1 MVFLC
6 VTARCIL
13 QAARILTRQTDS
25 FPVGM
30 FYETEAWPR
39 EELECCCMY
48 TAPVFCVFP
57 TPLPPRRPNP
67 LLHKRRPTSVVLAAS
82 QEKSFSSLPPSPLCH
97 PRQRREREKE
107 EEGWGGGRGES
118 DPQSATAKEVGEGW
132 VTNLTISKRIFQ
144 AQGWRLSLEHF

>member
-1 MVFLC
+1 ML
-6 VTARCIL
+6 L
-13 QAARILTRQTDS
+13 
-25 FPVGM
+25 
-30 FYETEAWPR
+30 
-39 EELECCCMY
+39 Y
-48 TAPVFCVFP
+48 TAPIFCVFP

-82 QEKSFSSLPPSPLCH
+82 QEKKVSLPSLPLLSVILV
-97 PRQRREREKE
+97 RGGKGKKRRRD
-107 EEGWGGGRGES
+107 GGGRGGRGES